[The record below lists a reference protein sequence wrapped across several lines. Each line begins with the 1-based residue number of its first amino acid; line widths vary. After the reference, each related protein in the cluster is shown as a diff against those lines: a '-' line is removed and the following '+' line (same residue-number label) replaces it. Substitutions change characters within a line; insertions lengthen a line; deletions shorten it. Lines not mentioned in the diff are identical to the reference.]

1 MNHFLRDMHLV
12 SCGGDIGI
20 RGLDPKFDLLN
31 TAPCFF
37 KPMIRIPVYRVG
49 MRSKW
54 DRLYKGLRTVP
65 GV

>member
-1 MNHFLRDMHLV
+1 MEVIFEP
-12 SCGGDIGI
+12 SGF
-20 RGLDPKFDLLN
+20 DPKFGILT

-54 DRLYKGLRTVP
+54 DKLYKGRRTVP
-65 GV
+65 GIELNI

>member
-1 MNHFLRDMHLV
+1 MEP
-12 SCGGDIGI
+12 S
-20 RGLDPKFDLLN
+20 GLDPKFDLLN

-49 MRSKW
+49 VRSKW

-65 GV
+65 GI